1 MEAIVFEA
9 EVASE
14 IDLRSCLTIS
24 SCHPNNNQM
33 IKAMKANIVNDKYD
47 KGDKYKKYN
56 FSRWI
61 FACEK
66 L

>member
-9 EVASE
+9 EAASE

-33 IKAMKANIVNDKYD
+33 IKAMKANIANDKYD